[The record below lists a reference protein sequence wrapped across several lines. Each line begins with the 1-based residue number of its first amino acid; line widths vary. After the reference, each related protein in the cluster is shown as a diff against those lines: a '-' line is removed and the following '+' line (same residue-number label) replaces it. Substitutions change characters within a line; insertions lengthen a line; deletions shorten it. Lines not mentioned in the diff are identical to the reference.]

1 MKQTAVEQFI
11 EQLEKQG
18 ESWENMSI
26 GRIQISIK
34 VEDYINLINQAKE
47 VEKQQQDEFA
57 IEFTEWCNDNYFR
70 MGNTNIWLESKDF
83 EIPIKYTTKELLEIF
98 KNK

>member
-1 MKQTAVEQFI
+1 MKQTAVEWLE
-11 EQLEKQG
+11 EQ
-18 ESWENMSI
+18 M
-26 GRIQISIK
+26 
-34 VEDYINLINQAKE
+34 DNLLMDGYVFNSVQANELYNQAKE
-47 VEKQQQDEFA
+47 IEKQQQDEFA

-98 KNK
+98 KKEKGL

>member
-1 MKQTAVEQFI
+1 MKQTAVEWQHADFI
-11 EQLEKQG
+11 RINFEYATSKITPRDFQEQIKKNLE
-18 ESWENMSI
+18 
-26 GRIQISIK
+26 
-34 VEDYINLINQAKE
+34 QAKE
-47 VEKQQQDEFA
+47 MEKQQQDEFA

-98 KNK
+98 KTRLQG